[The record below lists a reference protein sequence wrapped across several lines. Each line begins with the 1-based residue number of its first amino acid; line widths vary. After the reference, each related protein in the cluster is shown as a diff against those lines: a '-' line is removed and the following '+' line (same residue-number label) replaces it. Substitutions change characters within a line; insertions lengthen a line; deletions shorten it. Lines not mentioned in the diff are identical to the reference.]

1 MSRTALLPSFLL
13 ACLLTPTA
21 ARAQRWVRHVG
32 GLRAGTYPVLAVAQP
47 PRRDV
52 YYSVQFPAPGGMGA
66 VWRGRIDD
74 PSAPFVQMPPF
85 PLPAPAPGNS
95 LANVFTLTTNRLG
108 EPVVGLSAN
117 GRSDNTAPMLMTWSE
132 ADGRWL
138 APPVTPAGHNCTH
151 NLYRVDRAPNGDLW
165 GICQW
170 EGAYVSTD
178 DGRSFRYL
186 DLSALVRASH
196 PSYFPTR
203 AAATEFLGALYS
215 LTFAA
220 DGAVI
225 IGSET
230 GGVVTSSDRGAT
242 WHPLDPDAANPRS
255 PLAGVTAVGNVYG
268 LSARPDGR
276 LIVHGFQ
283 ATTSPLASDPTRLY
297 LVDRVA
303 RTVTPARGVPDYTL
317 GGRLQIVSLPSGES
331 FFHTNRNT
339 VDDAGAP
346 TYGGIQR
353 TADGLT
359 WAAANDGIREAVMV
373 SGMSLWVDGNGRG
386 AGGGFAVDGSDLY
399 TVTAQGN
406 VYRYVRD
413 GATTPD
419 ASTPPDAAAD
429 AVVPRDVAVDVS
441 EPRDVAVDVSAPPDA
456 SIDAPAD
463 AAPDVGAPPDVAP
476 DAPADVA
483 LDAAPDADASGDVA
497 ARVDASPED
506 VPAPAEDV
514 AVDAP
519 DAPDA
524 PSATPAGGCAC
535 DAGAPARSTALAWL
549 AWATLLVRRRRRR

>member
-1 MSRTALLPSFLL
+1 MSRTALLPCFLL
-13 ACLLTPTA
+13 AGLLTPTA
-21 ARAQRWVRHVG
+21 ARAQRWVRHAG

-52 YYSVQFPAPGGMGA
+52 YYSVQFPAPGGAGA

-95 LANVFTLTTNRLG
+95 QANVLTLTTNRLG

-138 APPVTPAGHNCTH
+138 APPVTPAGHTCTH

-165 GICQW
+165 GVCQW

-215 LTFAA
+215 VTFAA

-297 LVDRVA
+297 LVDRAA
-303 RTVTPARGVPDYTL
+303 RTVAPARGVPDYTL
-317 GGRLQIVSLPSGES
+317 GGRLQVVSLPSGES

-346 TYGGIQR
+346 TYGGILR
-353 TADGLT
+353 STDGLT

-399 TVTAQGN
+399 TVTAMGN
-406 VYRYVRD
+406 VYRYMRD
-413 GATTPD
+413 GAPTPD
-419 ASTPPDAAAD
+419 ASAPPDAAAD
-429 AVVPRDVAVDVS
+429 AAV
-441 EPRDVAVDVSAPPDA
+441 PRDVAVDVSAPRDIA
-456 SIDAPAD
+456 AD
-463 AAPDVGAPPDVAP
+463 DV
-476 DAPADVA
+476 
-483 LDAAPDADASGDVA
+483 LDAAPVADASGDEVA
-497 ARVDASPED
+497 P
-506 VPAPAEDV
+506 
-514 AVDAP
+514 VDAP
-519 DAPDA
+519 PADVAADVEDAAVDVPGV
-524 PSATPAGGCAC
+524 PSATPAEGCVCA
-535 DAGAPARSTALAWL
+535 AGTPARAPTAAWL
-549 AWATLLVRRRRRR
+549 AWAALLARRRRRR